1 MKINRNNPYKQFL
14 FKTKMETEDE
24 NRKCI
29 VKCNGYE
36 AYHYGGGRYGNDFSK
51 VNISYYG
58 KLPKYIKNNLKNKII
73 FLDTAEGLEL
83 LVVESEKLQH
93 QIEQEKDEN
102 EVKRMKKSLK
112 SLYNSNPEMIDEYNC
127 KRARCLPISCFSHE
141 RKRLIIE
148 EIVSGKSI
156 ILE

>member
-1 MKINRNNPYKQFL
+1 
-14 FKTKMETEDE
+14 MEKENE
-24 NRKCI
+24 NRKC
-29 VKCNGYE
+29 VVECNGYDV
-36 AYHYGGGRYGNDFSK
+36 YHYGGGRYGSDFSK

-73 FLDTAEGLEL
+73 FLDSEKGLEL
-83 LVVESEKLQH
+83 LVVKSEKLQH

-102 EVKRMKKSLK
+102 EVKRMKEGLK
-112 SLYNSNPEMIDEYNC
+112 RLYNSNPEMIKEYNC
-127 KRARCLPISCFSHE
+127 KRDRYPISLFTRE
-141 RKRLIIE
+141 RKSLIIK